1 VPSPL
6 WQEETAAEAARAE
19 ARSRRR
25 ARQIWQQGQGVASSL
40 RLSRIGDD
48 GTRLF
53 TVLRALAALLT
64 ARHSDTMNTEAPS
77 GISRARL
84 KSIIGGSA
92 GNLVEWY
99 DWFAYASFA
108 IYFAPVFFP
117 KGDPTAQLLSTAAV
131 FAVGFVVR
139 PIGAWAM
146 GRYADNKGRKAG
158 LMISVALMFAGSMLL
173 ALAPTYAMAGVGGP
187 VTLLVAR
194 MLQGLS
200 LGGEYGASAT
210 YLSEMAPR
218 KNRGFW
224 ASFQYMT
231 LIGGQ
236 LCAIAVA
243 VVLQGL
249 LTEAELTAWGW
260 RIPFVIGAFLALI
273 VYLLRRNMA
282 ETESFKNLAQD
293 RPRSTAATLWAD
305 HRRESIIVTF
315 LTAGGSM
322 SVYAFTSY
330 MQKYLFNTV
339 GFSKSTAT
347 YIVAAALLW
356 FTALQPLSGAL
367 ADRLGRKPMLLFYSI
382 GGAVAAIPVFL
393 ALEQTRSPYV
403 AALLLLI
410 PLTFQAGYSANN
422 ALVKAELFPAHIRGL
437 GVALPYAIG
446 NAVFAGTVELVALW
460 LKGIGHEQ
468 VFYIYVAVM
477 IAVAGVATMMLPETR
492 DTSLIAED

>member
-1 VPSPL
+1 MD
-6 WQEETAAEAARAE
+6 WKR
-19 ARSRRR
+19 
-25 ARQIWQQGQGVASSL
+25 L
-40 RLSRIGDD
+40 R
-48 GTRLF
+48 
-53 TVLRALAALLT
+53 
-64 ARHSDTMNTEAPS
+64 
-77 GISRARL
+77 
-84 KSIIGGSA
+84 SIIGGSA

-131 FAVGFVVR
+131 FAIGFVVR
-139 PIGAWAM
+139 PIGAWVM
-146 GRYADNKGRKAG
+146 GRYADQHGRKAG
-158 LMISVALMFAGSMLL
+158 LMISVALMFAGSLLL
-173 ALAPTYAMAGVGGP
+173 AIAPTYAQAGILGP
-187 VTLLVAR
+187 VTLLIAR

-236 LCAIAVA
+236 LCAIGVA

-260 RIPFVIGAFLALI
+260 RIPFVIGALLALV
-273 VYLLRRNMA
+273 VYLMRRNMA
-282 ETESFKNLAQD
+282 ETESFRNLAPD
-293 RPRSTAATLWAD
+293 RNRSTAARLWAE
-305 HRRESIIVTF
+305 HRRESIIVMF

-356 FTALQPLSGAL
+356 FTALQPISGAL
-367 ADRLGRKPMLLFYSI
+367 ADRFGRKPMLLFYGI
-382 GGAVAAIPVFL
+382 GGALSAIPVFM
-393 ALEQTRSPYV
+393 ALETTTSPAV
-403 AALLLLI
+403 AVLLLLI

-422 ALVKAELFPAHIRGL
+422 ALVKAELFPAHIRSL

-446 NAVFAGTVELVALW
+446 NAVFAGTVEIVALW
-460 LKGIGHEQ
+460 LKRIGYEQ
-468 VFYIYVAVM
+468 VFYVYVAAM
-477 IAVAGVATMMLPETR
+477 ITVALIATLMLPETR
-492 DTSLIAED
+492 ETSLIVED